1 MSRVLITDDSQLTRR
16 ILRAILEAAGHE
28 VMEASNGNIALE
40 LIAQDAPDCVLL
52 DLLMPGMDGFEVL
65 STLNERGIDIPVIV
79 LTADIQ
85 ETARKKCI
93 RMGAVDFL
101 NKPPNDDELKAAME
115 KALASKEEKLP

>member
-28 VMEASNGNIALE
+28 VMEASNGSLALE
-40 LIAQDAPDCVLL
+40 SIVQDAPDCILL

-65 STLNERGIDIPVIV
+65 GTLNEQGNDIPVIV

-93 RMGAVDFL
+93 RMGAFDFL
-101 NKPPNDDELKAAME
+101 NKPPNDDELNAAVE
-115 KALASKEEKLP
+115 KALAFKEERAS

>member
-28 VMEASNGNIALE
+28 VMEASNGNVALE
-40 LIAQDAPDCVLL
+40 LIVQDAPDCVLL

-79 LTADIQ
+79 LTAEIQ

-93 RMGAVDFL
+93 QMGAVDFL
-101 NKPPNDDELKAAME
+101 NKPPNDDELQAAME
-115 KALASKEEKLP
+115 KALALKEAKLP

>member
-28 VMEASNGNIALE
+28 VMEASNGDVALE

>member
-28 VMEASNGNIALE
+28 VMEASNGSIALE
-40 LIAQDAPDCVLL
+40 LIVQDPPDCVLL

-93 RMGAVDFL
+93 QMGAVDFL

-115 KALASKEEKLP
+115 KALALKEEKLP

>member
-1 MSRVLITDDSQLTRR
+1 VLITDDSQLTRR

-28 VMEASNGNIALE
+28 VMEASNGSLALE
-40 LIAQDAPDCVLL
+40 SIVQDAPDCILL

-65 STLNERGIDIPVIV
+65 GTLNEQGNDIPVIV

-93 RMGAVDFL
+93 RMGAFDFL
-101 NKPPNDDELKAAME
+101 NKPPNDDELNAAVE
-115 KALASKEEKLP
+115 KALAFKEERAS

>member
-16 ILRAILEAAGHE
+16 ILRAILEASGHE
-28 VMEASNGNIALE
+28 VMEASNGNVALE
-40 LIAQDAPDCVLL
+40 LIVQVAPDCVLL

-93 RMGAVDFL
+93 QMGAVDFL
-101 NKPPNDDELKAAME
+101 NKPPNDDELQAAME
-115 KALASKEEKLP
+115 KALALKEEKLP

>member
-28 VMEASNGNIALE
+28 VMEASNGNVALE
-40 LIAQDAPDCVLL
+40 LIVRDAPDCVLL

-65 STLNERGIDIPVIV
+65 STLNERRIDIPVIV

-93 RMGAVDFL
+93 QMGAVDFL

-115 KALASKEEKLP
+115 KALALKEEKLP